1 MAFGKKKDDA
11 PTPDADGA
19 DDAVDTAAPEGVA
32 AEGEAPT
39 LENGPLAPSEAGAAI
54 AEESAA
60 VEAAAPAPAAA
71 PNSDALL
78 SMFQE
83 TKSAVDDLA
92 VLVDLA
98 GETDLDDILEELR
111 TLRAA
116 LGITDAYD
124 EEADF
129 AAAA

>member
-11 PTPDADGA
+11 ATPDAELAEDAAEEAVPDA
-19 DDAVDTAAPEGVA
+19 DASEPASDAV
-32 AEGEAPT
+32 
-39 LENGPLAPSEAGAAI
+39 
-54 AEESAA
+54 AA
-60 VEAAAPAPAAA
+60 VDEGAPPADKPAGEAAAEPAAPAA
-71 PNSDALL
+71 PGSDALL
-78 SMFQE
+78 SMFAE
-83 TKSAVDDLA
+83 SKNESENDLA

-98 GETDLDDILEELR
+98 GDTDIDDILEELR

-124 EEADF
+124 DEEDF